1 MTDTNAANNP
11 ISRQNPASVR
21 LAMTTILMS
30 VETLRAVVRLV
41 LRKIVCSSDLQCKIL
56 HYQSGE
62 I

>member
-1 MTDTNAANNP
+1 
-11 ISRQNPASVR
+11 
-21 LAMTTILMS
+21 MTTILMS